1 MRAGKAI
8 AQKMLP
14 ELKPDT
20 RVYSVATYEQSMTF
34 YLRRTVVLVDYWDE
48 FTFGLR
54 QQPELS
60 IPTVEEFVERW
71 KEHTQQGVKALAIIS
86 NEKYAELK
94 EQGLAMRV
102 VAEDTR
108 RVIVANL

>member
-1 MRAGKAI
+1 VPCAPAKLAL
-8 AQKMLP
+8 KMLP

-20 RVYSVATYEQSMTF
+20 PIYSVSTYEQSMTF
-34 YLRRTVVLVDYWDE
+34 YLRRTVTLVDYWDE

-60 IPTVEEFVERW
+60 IPPSTVRREW
-71 KEHTQQGVKALAIIS
+71 KHTDNVKAMAIIS
-86 NEKYAELK
+86 TTLRTEK
-94 EQGLAMRV
+94 QGLTMRV

-108 RVIVANL
+108 RLVITNL